1 MIPEA
6 TSFNSVASIIPIK
19 TEGRSHQSWN
29 DTTDEANNEKKTAEY
44 DEQNHKSLTPFFQLG
59 LERVL

>member
-29 DTTDEANNEKKTAEY
+29 DTTDEKTAEY
-44 DEQNHKSLTPFFQLG
+44 DE
-59 LERVL
+59 